1 MTSDSQI
8 LAPPAAAG
16 EGADPRRWLTLII
29 LLLAAFMNLLD
40 VSIVNIAIPSIQ
52 RDLNASYADVQ
63 WALAGYTL
71 AYALVLITG
80 GRLGDTFGRKRLFL
94 IGVSG
99 FTIMSALCGAA
110 QSPGQLIAFRVVQ
123 GAMGAIMVPQVLAV
137 IQVIFPPAERIKALA
152 GFGVTA
158 GLGTVS
164 GPLIG
169 GLLIQHNLFG
179 WTWRPIFLINVPV
192 GILAVIASAVLV
204 RESRSAR
211 PPKLD
216 PVGVVLVSAA
226 LLLLLYPLVQGRQ
239 LGWPG
244 WTFVS
249 MAAAAPMFALFVWWE
264 QVKTRRDGSP
274 LVPLRLFSHRE
285 FSVGM
290 AIAMTFFLGIASFGL
305 VLTLFLQLG
314 LGFTPLHAGLTFLP
328 FSLGILVSSGAAA
341 RLAPRFGRGVTMAG
355 ALIIAAGMAG
365 LIAAVHHYG
374 AAVTTW
380 ELVPGLV
387 AAGLGLGAVIA
398 PLADI
403 VLDRVPH
410 QDAGS
415 ASGVFNTGLQL
426 GNSIGIAV
434 IGVIFFALLG
444 SQSGPA
450 ASTVAPALRSQIVA
464 AGVPAQAAAHL
475 EAQFRACLHDRL
487 VASDPTVTPAS
498 CQPPAGV
505 VPSPAVRRIVAG
517 AGISAVRHDFA
528 ASLVRTL
535 WFQVG
540 VFVLAFLMMLAWPRG
555 AGRRVTAPAGEVAGA
570 RASPGASAQ
579 ESAEV
584 VTGQGAPHTATV
596 AAGPGESVTAA
607 PGGSVTAAP
616 GGSVTASNGQVT

>member
-1 MTSDSQI
+1 MTSDTQI
-8 LAPPAAAG
+8 LAPPATTAAT
-16 EGADPRRWLTLII
+16 ADPRRWLTLVI

-52 RDLNASYADVQ
+52 RSLNASYADVQ

-71 AYALVLITG
+71 AYALVLISG
-80 GRLGDTFGRKRLFL
+80 GRLGDIYGRKRLFL
-94 IGVSG
+94 IGVTG

-110 QSPGQLIAFRVVQ
+110 QSPGMLIACRVVQ

-179 WTWRPIFLINVPV
+179 LDWRPIFLINVPV
-192 GILAVIASAVLV
+192 GVIAVAAAAVLV
-204 RESRSAR
+204 HESRAPS

-216 PVGVVLVSAA
+216 PAGVGLITAA
-226 LLLLLYPLVQGRQ
+226 LLLLLFPLVQGRQ
-239 LGWPG
+239 LGWPA
-244 WTFVS
+244 WTFIS
-249 MAAAAPMFALFVWWE
+249 MAASVPVFALFVWYE
-264 QVKTRRDGSP
+264 QVKSRRDGSP
-274 LVPLRLFSHRE
+274 LVPLRLFRDRG
-285 FSVGM
+285 FSAGM
-290 AIAMTFFLGIASFGL
+290 AIAVTFFLGIASYGL

-328 FSLGILVSSGAAA
+328 FSLGLLASSGAAA

-365 LIAAVHHYG
+365 LIATTSHYG
-374 AAVTTW
+374 PAVTTW
-380 ELVPGLV
+380 DLVPGLV

-403 VLDRVPH
+403 VLARVPR

-426 GNSIGIAV
+426 GNSIGIAL
-434 IGVIFFALLG
+434 IGVIFFGLLG

-450 ASTVAPALRSQIVA
+450 ASTVAPALRAGIVA
-464 AGVPAQAAAHL
+464 AGLPAAATGQI
-475 EAQFRACLHDRL
+475 ETRFRACLHDRL
-487 VASDPTVTPAS
+487 VAADPTVTPAA
-498 CQPPAGV
+498 CRLPAGEVLPPAAHRVLAQVGGA
-505 VPSPAVRRIVAG
+505 AVRQ
-517 AGISAVRHDFA
+517 DFA

-540 VFVLAFLMMLAWPRG
+540 VFLLSFLLMLALPAR
-555 AGRRVTAPAGEVAGA
+555 AGRR
-570 RASPGASAQ
+570 Q
-579 ESAEV
+579 E
-584 VTGQGAPHTATV
+584 
-596 AAGPGESVTAA
+596 
-607 PGGSVTAAP
+607 
-616 GGSVTASNGQVT
+616 

>member
-1 MTSDSQI
+1 MTSDAQI
-8 LAPPAAAG
+8 LARPAATG
-16 EGADPRRWLTLII
+16 DSADPRRWLTLTI

-52 RDLNASYADVQ
+52 RDLHASYADVQ

-94 IGVSG
+94 IGVTG

-158 GLGTVS
+158 GLGTIS

-179 WTWRPIFLINVPV
+179 LDWRTIFLINVPV
-192 GILAVIASAVLV
+192 GIIAVATSAVLV
-204 RESRSAR
+204 RESRAPS

-216 PVGVVLVSAA
+216 PVGAGLVSAA

-239 LGWPG
+239 LGWPA

-249 MAAAAPMFALFVWWE
+249 MAASVPVFALFVWYE
-264 QVKTRRDGSP
+264 RAKERRDGSP
-274 LVPLRLFSHRE
+274 LVPMRLFGERG
-285 FSVGM
+285 FSAGM
-290 AIAMTFFLGIASFGL
+290 AIAVTFFMGIASFGL

-328 FSLGILVSSGAAA
+328 FSVGVLISSGAAA

-355 ALIIAAGMAG
+355 ALIIASGMAG
-365 LIAAVHHYG
+365 IIATTHHYG
-374 AAVTTW
+374 PAVTTW
-380 ELVPGLV
+380 ELVPSLV
-387 AAGLGLGAVIA
+387 GVGLGLGAVIA
-398 PLADI
+398 PLADV
-403 VLDRVPH
+403 VLARVPQ
-410 QDAGS
+410 QDAGA

-426 GNSIGIAV
+426 GNSIGIAL
-434 IGVIFFALLG
+434 IGVIFFGIIG

-450 ASTVAPALRSQIVA
+450 ASAVAPALRSGVVA
-464 AGVPAQAAAHL
+464 AGVPASYADQI
-475 EAQFRACLHDRL
+475 EAQFRVCLHDRL
-487 VASDPTVTPAS
+487 VASDPTATPAS
-498 CQPPAGV
+498 CQPKPGQVITPATQRV
-505 VPSPAVRRIVAG
+505 LAG
-517 AGISAVRHDFA
+517 AGASAVRQDFT

-540 VFVLAFLMMLAWPRG
+540 VFLMSFLLMFALPGKSARKAADQELAGG
-555 AGRRVTAPAGEVAGA
+555 AKPEEL
-570 RASPGASAQ
+570 ASAAT
-579 ESAEV
+579 S
-584 VTGQGAPHTATV
+584 GA
-596 AAGPGESVTAA
+596 
-607 PGGSVTAAP
+607 
-616 GGSVTASNGQVT
+616 

>member
-1 MTSDSQI
+1 MTSDAQI
-8 LAPPAAAG
+8 LAPPPAPG
-16 EGADPRRWLTLII
+16 EQADPRRWLTLTI

-52 RDLNASYADVQ
+52 RSLHASYADVQ

-80 GRLGDTFGRKRLFL
+80 GRLGDIFGRKRMFL
-94 IGVSG
+94 AGVIG

-110 QSPGQLIAFRVVQ
+110 QSPGMLIACRVVQ
-123 GAMGAIMVPQVLAV
+123 GTMGAIMVPQVLAV

-164 GPLIG
+164 GPLLG

-179 WTWRPIFLINVPV
+179 LGWRPIFLINVPV
-192 GILAVIASAVLV
+192 GVLAVAASAVLV
-204 RESRSAR
+204 RESRAPR

-216 PVGVVLVSAA
+216 PVGVGLISAA
-226 LLLLLYPLVQGRQ
+226 LLLLLYPLVEGRQ
-239 LGWPG
+239 LGWPA
-244 WTFVS
+244 WTFVA
-249 MAAAAPMFALFVWWE
+249 MAASAPVFALFAWYE
-264 QVKTRRDGSP
+264 QVKSRRDGSP
-274 LVPLRLFSHRE
+274 LVPLRLFGERG
-285 FSVGM
+285 FSAGM
-290 AIAMTFFLGIASFGL
+290 AVAMTFFLGIASFGL

-328 FSLGILVSSGAAA
+328 FSLGVLVSAAAAA

-355 ALIIAAGMAG
+355 ALIIAAGMAV
-365 LIAAVHHYG
+365 LIVDVHHYG

-380 ELVPGLV
+380 DLVPGLV

-403 VLDRVPH
+403 VLARVPR

-434 IGVIFFALLG
+434 IGVIFFGMLG
-444 SQSGPA
+444 SQSGA
-450 ASTVAPALRSQIVA
+450 AATAVAPALRTSLVA
-464 AGVPAQAAAHL
+464 AGMPAQYTRGI
-475 EAQFRACLHDRL
+475 ETQFRACLHDRL
-487 VASDPTVTPAS
+487 VAADPKVAPAS
-498 CQPPAGV
+498 CKPKPGQVIPAG
-505 VPSPAVRRIVAG
+505 AHRAIAAAG
-517 AGISAVRHDFA
+517 ASAVRHDFA
-528 ASLVRTL
+528 ASVVRTL

-540 VFVLAFLMMLAWPRG
+540 VFFLSFLLMFALPAG
-555 AGRRVTAPAGEVAGA
+555 AGRRRATAPVPAREAAEPVAA
-570 RASPGASAQ
+570 RA
-579 ESAEV
+579 
-584 VTGQGAPHTATV
+584 T
-596 AAGPGESVTAA
+596 
-607 PGGSVTAAP
+607 
-616 GGSVTASNGQVT
+616 

>member
-1 MTSDSQI
+1 MT
-8 LAPPAAAG
+8 
-16 EGADPRRWLTLII
+16 I

-52 RDLNASYADVQ
+52 RNLHASYADVQ

-94 IGVSG
+94 VGVTG

-110 QSPGQLIAFRVVQ
+110 QSPGMLIACRVAQ

-164 GPLIG
+164 GPLLG

-179 WTWRPIFLINVPV
+179 LGWRPIFLINVPV
-192 GILAVIASAVLV
+192 GVLAVAASAVLV
-204 RESRSAR
+204 RESRAPR

-216 PVGVVLVSAA
+216 PVGVGLISAA
-226 LLLLLYPLVQGRQ
+226 LLLLLYPLVEGRQ

-244 WTFVS
+244 WTFVA
-249 MAAAAPMFALFVWWE
+249 MAASAPMFALFAWYE
-264 QVKTRRDGSP
+264 QAKARRDGSP
-274 LVPLRLFSHRE
+274 LVPLRLFGERA
-285 FSVGM
+285 FSAGM
-290 AIAMTFFLGIASFGL
+290 AVAVTFFLGIASFGL

-328 FSLGILVSSGAAA
+328 FSLGVLVSSAAAA

-355 ALIIAAGMAG
+355 ALIIAGGMAV
-365 LIAAVHHYG
+365 LIADVHHYG
-374 AAVTTW
+374 AAVTT
-380 ELVPGLV
+380 LDLAPGLV

-403 VLDRVPH
+403 VLARVPR

-415 ASGVFNTGLQL
+415 ASGVFNTGLQV

-434 IGVIFFALLG
+434 IGVIFFGMLG

-450 ASTVAPALRSQIVA
+450 AAAVAPALRTGLVA
-464 AGVPAQAAAHL
+464 AGMPARYTGRV
-475 EAQFRACLHDRL
+475 ETQFRACLHDRL
-487 VASDPTVTPAS
+487 VAADPTVTPAS
-498 CQPPAGV
+498 CKPKTGQV
-505 VPSPAVRRIVAG
+505 ISPAAHRAIAAAG
-517 AGISAVRHDFA
+517 AGAVRHDFA

-540 VFVLAFLMMLAWPRG
+540 VFFLSFLLMFVLPAG
-555 AGRRVTAPAGEVAGA
+555 AGRRATAPVPE
-570 RASPGASAQ
+570 RD
-579 ESAEV
+579 
-584 VTGQGAPHTATV
+584 ATEPAV
-596 AAGPGESVTAA
+596 AAAG
-607 PGGSVTAAP
+607 
-616 GGSVTASNGQVT
+616 

>member
-1 MTSDSQI
+1 MLAYLVYSDNSLRAETTMTSDAQI
-8 LAPPAAAG
+8 LARPPAVG
-16 EGADPRRWLTLII
+16 DSPDPRRWLTLVI

-52 RDLNASYADVQ
+52 RDLHASYADVQ

-158 GLGTVS
+158 GLGTIS

-169 GLLIQHNLFG
+169 GLLIQHNLWG
-179 WTWRPIFLINVPV
+179 LGWRPIFLINVPV
-192 GILAVIASAVLV
+192 GIIAVAASAVLV
-204 RESRSAR
+204 RESRAPS

-216 PVGVVLVSAA
+216 PFGVGLVTAA

-239 LGWPG
+239 LGWPT

-249 MAAAAPMFALFVWWE
+249 MAASVPVFALFVWYE
-264 QVKTRRDGSP
+264 RIKDRRDGSP
-274 LVPLRLFSHRE
+274 LVPPRLFGERG
-285 FSVGM
+285 FSAGM
-290 AIAMTFFLGIASFGL
+290 AIAVTFFMGIASFGL

-328 FSLGILVSSGAAA
+328 FSLGVLISSGAAA

-365 LIAAVHHYG
+365 IIVTTHHYG
-374 AAVTTW
+374 PAVTTW
-380 ELVPGLV
+380 ELVPSLV
-387 AAGLGLGAVIA
+387 GIGLGLGAVIA

-403 VLDRVPH
+403 VLARVPA

-434 IGVIFFALLG
+434 IGVIFFGMLG

-450 ASTVAPALRSQIVA
+450 AATVAPALRSGVVA
-464 AGVPAQAAAHL
+464 AGVPARDAGQI
-475 EAQFRACLHDRL
+475 EAQFRVCLHDRL
-487 VASDPTVTPAS
+487 VAADPTVTPAS
-498 CQPPAGV
+498 CQPKAGEVITPATQRV
-505 VPSPAVRRIVAG
+505 LAG
-517 AGISAVRHDFA
+517 AGASAVRTDFA

-540 VFVLAFLMMLAWPRG
+540 VFLLSFVLMFALPGR
-555 AGRRVTAPAGEVAGA
+555 AGRQGAHQEQGGPAGQELAGA
-570 RASPGASAQ
+570 
-579 ESAEV
+579 
-584 VTGQGAPHTATV
+584 V
-596 AAGPGESVTAA
+596 AH
-607 PGGSVTAAP
+607 GG
-616 GGSVTASNGQVT
+616 

>member
-1 MTSDSQI
+1 VITSSEAEIGMTSDAQI
-8 LAPPAAAG
+8 LAPRLAAG
-16 EGADPRRWLTLII
+16 DGVDPRRWLTLII

-52 RDLNASYADVQ
+52 RDLHASYADVQ

-94 IGVSG
+94 IGVTG

-110 QSPGQLIAFRVVQ
+110 QSPGELIACRVVQ

-137 IQVIFPPAERIKALA
+137 IQVIFPPKERIKALA

-164 GPLIG
+164 GPLLG

-179 WTWRPIFLINVPV
+179 LGWRPIFLINVPV
-192 GILAVIASAVLV
+192 GIIAVAASAMLV
-204 RESRSAR
+204 RESRAPR
-211 PPKLD
+211 PPRLD
-216 PVGVVLVSAA
+216 PVGVGLISAA
-226 LLLLLYPLVQGRQ
+226 LLLLLYPLVEGRQ
-239 LGWPG
+239 LGWPT

-249 MAAAAPMFALFVWWE
+249 MAAAAPVLAAFIGYE
-264 QVKTRRDGSP
+264 RVKTRRDGSP
-274 LVPLRLFSHRE
+274 LVPMSLFRDRG
-285 FSVGM
+285 FSAGM
-290 AIAMTFFLGIASFGL
+290 AIALAFFLGIASFGL

-328 FSLGILVSSGAAA
+328 FSVGVLVSSGAAA

-365 LIAAVHHYG
+365 LVAIVHHYG
-374 AAVTTW
+374 PGVTTW
-380 ELVPGLV
+380 ELTPGLA

-403 VLDRVPH
+403 VLDGVPR

-434 IGVIFFALLG
+434 IGVIFFGLLG
-444 SQSGPA
+444 TQAGPA
-450 ASTVAPALRSQIVA
+450 ATAVAPQLRTGLAVA
-464 AGVPAQAAAHL
+464 AVPAQYTGRI
-475 EAQFRACLHDRL
+475 EAQFGSCLHDRL
-487 VASDPTVTPAS
+487 VAADPTVTPPS
-498 CQPPAGV
+498 CRPSGAEPAL
-505 VPSPAVRRIVAG
+505 PAAARRALAG
-517 AGISAVRHDFA
+517 AGAVAVRDDFT
-528 ASLVRTL
+528 ASLQRTL

-540 VFVLAFLMMLAWPRG
+540 VFLLSFLLMLALPRG
-555 AGRRVTAPAGEVAGA
+555 AGRQLAEATAPRETSGGTSPASAGETG
-570 RASPGASAQ
+570 RHEG
-579 ESAEV
+579 V
-584 VTGQGAPHTATV
+584 VT
-596 AAGPGESVTAA
+596 S
-607 PGGSVTAAP
+607 
-616 GGSVTASNGQVT
+616 